1 MLRWLSTLF
10 FPPCPLGVRVCFWGF
25 LFLYFLRENVDDAGY
40 FVRKPRIDGVN
51 KTDILTKQR
60 MVMKENTYI
69 MTHDSE
75 VVTVSVSY

>member
-1 MLRWLSTLF
+1 M
-10 FPPCPLGVRVCFWGF
+10 RVCFWGF
-25 LFLYFLRENVDDAGY
+25 LFLFFLCENVDAGY
-40 FVRKPRIDGVN
+40 FVRKPKIDGVK

>member
-1 MLRWLSTLF
+1 MAFHPFLSPLPFGRACVFLGFSFSF
-10 FPPCPLGVRVCFWGF
+10 FLC
-25 LFLYFLRENVDDAGY
+25 ENVDDAGY

-69 MTHDSE
+69 IMTHDSE